1 MSPNE
6 RTFLTGAES
15 GHVVVISIG
24 TAAAAVKSIL
34 TSADS
39 FDFEVVELT
48 ENDGLADQLARL
60 AASPDPTRS
69 GPDAA
74 GVRVPDAVLVLG
86 DTSVADPVAQAVAAL
101 AGNGPTARK
110 RVWPAFVAGDPAELN
125 AFDDA
130 LDELSDSDC
139 DAVLM
144 LTHAPS
150 PEQAA
155 QTLLA
160 WLTVKLPAPASVLG
174 QLPDASG
181 RICRYVALGYEQV
194 SPVAAP
200 ERAESGG
207 DDTTAADSDA
217 GDDLPDAEVAARLA
231 ACGEQLEQAV
241 RTLAPAVALHERR
254 DALDAAMA
262 ATDLASVIA
271 AAQDLA
277 LATDTDIH
285 PAVAALTAELAGE
298 AAQTE
303 PKPPAMT
310 SVPDATVAGEP
321 AGEPAGESRDAL
333 APQPPSLTAAL
344 AAALAAYV
352 VVAGRTGFGRMVS
365 GGRRR
370 QAGATL
376 AAAADALVTE
386 AERTWIAQAQ
396 HELRPAV
403 RSAIL
408 QRRSAARAAAA
419 ETARRQA
426 ATAAEDWR
434 ADVERA
440 VAGGRTWQHVDASRV
455 TRSWGA
461 GPAAPRKYVIGSGAT
476 FDSVIDLTDPGEP
489 CLRVTTPTGT
499 AAVIVL
505 TAQYGLPLTALA

>member
-34 TSADS
+34 TSADT

-69 GPDAA
+69 VPDAA

-144 LTHAPS
+144 LTHVPS
-150 PEQAA
+150 PERAA

-194 SPVAAP
+194 SPVTAP
-200 ERAESGG
+200 EGTESGG
-207 DDTTAADSDA
+207 DDTTAADRLA
-217 GDDLPDAEVAARLA
+217 CDDVADAEVAAHLA

-262 ATDLASVIA
+262 GTDLASVIA

-298 AAQTE
+298 AAQAE
-303 PKPPAMT
+303 ANPAAMT

-344 AAALAAYV
+344 AEYV

-440 VAGGRTWQHVDASRV
+440 VAEGRTWQHVDASRV

-461 GPAAPRKYVIGSGAT
+461 GPAAPRRYVIGSGAT